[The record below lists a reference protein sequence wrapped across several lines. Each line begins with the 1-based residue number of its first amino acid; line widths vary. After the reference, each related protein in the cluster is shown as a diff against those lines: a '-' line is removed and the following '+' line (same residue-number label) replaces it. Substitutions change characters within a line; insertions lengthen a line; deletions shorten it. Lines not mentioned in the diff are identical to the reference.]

1 MDNDQFKD
9 VFFRIINDVKSAIET
24 HGENVES
31 AIDDI
36 QDRYQPEAMKFD
48 DEQLDK
54 VQFFVSMIVA
64 YPELADFDTDSSK
77 QEIIK
82 KMRSAWHTR
91 AELEKKNRNRFFKDH
106 MVFRYDDKRLAKRM
120 QLMGRLMESVEKMQ
134 DTLKEKGVDNREI
147 LMSSLEYIIE
157 LASKYKFD

>member
-1 MDNDQFKD
+1 MDNDQFED
-9 VFFRIINDVKSAIET
+9 VFFKIINDVKSAIET

-31 AIDDI
+31 AIDEI
-36 QDRYQPEAMKFD
+36 EDRYQPEAVKFD

-54 VQFFVSMIVA
+54 VQFFISSIVA

-82 KMRSAWHTR
+82 KMRSAWHMR

-106 MVFRYDDKRLAKRM
+106 LVFDYKDKRLAERM
-120 QLMGRLMESVEKMQ
+120 QLMGRVMESVEKMQ

-147 LMSSLEYIIE
+147 LMSSLEYIVE
-157 LASKYKFD
+157 LAAKYEFD